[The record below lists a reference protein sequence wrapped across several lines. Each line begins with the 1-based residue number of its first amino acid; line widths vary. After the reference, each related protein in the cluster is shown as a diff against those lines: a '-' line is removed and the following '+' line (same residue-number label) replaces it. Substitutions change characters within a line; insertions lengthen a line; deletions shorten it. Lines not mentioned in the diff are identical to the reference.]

1 MKTKIT
7 ALILTFTLLFSIN
20 SATFAETISG
30 LQEKKDEATE
40 QKKEV
45 QENKSEAMKEIE
57 SLSSSIMDNED
68 KLEEL
73 SNKLSDLNNEIK
85 SLENQIKEK
94 EKEYDEKNKLVE
106 ERIVVQYKYGDTS
119 YLDVLLNSY
128 NVIDF
133 ISNYYIVKE
142 VMEYDKELLNSI
154 EEEKTKIEEDKKS
167 LEEKQRT
174 YKSQKAEQ
182 ERTNATLKNQKI
194 KKENYISKLSNEE
207 KELSKKIDEYNA
219 AIKQL
224 EEEARRASQNSNGD
238 YVGGVMLWPCP
249 SSKRITSYF
258 GGRKS
263 PGGVGSTNHKGIDI
277 GASSG
282 AAIVAALDGTVVGS
296 GKNRARGNYLMID
309 HGGGVITLYQ
319 HGLDNSKRVK
329 IGDKV
334 KKGQTIMGVGSTG
347 YSTGNHLH
355 FEVIVKGVNVD
366 PLTYLT

>member
-7 ALILTFTLLFSIN
+7 ALILAFILLFSIIGV
-20 SATFAETISG
+20 SFAETISG
-30 LQEKKDEATE
+30 LQEKKDEATQ

-57 SLSSSIMDNED
+57 SLSTSIMDNED

-73 SNKLSDLNNEIK
+73 ASKLSDLNNEIK

-94 EKEYDEKNKLVE
+94 EKEYEEKNKLVE
-106 ERIVVQYKYGDTS
+106 ERLVVQYKYGDTS

-128 NVIDF
+128 NVVDF

-194 KKENYISKLSNEE
+194 KKENYISKLSSEE
-207 KELSKKIDEYNA
+207 KELSKKIDEYNS

-224 EEEARRASQNSNGD
+224 EEEARRASQNSSGNF
-238 YVGGVMLWPCP
+238 VGGVMLWPCP
-249 SSKRITSYF
+249 SSKRITSYY

-277 GASSG
+277 GASAG

-296 GKNRARGNYLMID
+296 GYNRARGNYLMVD
-309 HGGGVITLYQ
+309 HGGGIITLYQ
-319 HGLDNSKRVK
+319 HGLDNSKKVK
-329 IGDKV
+329 MGDRV